1 MRHESRRYFAVP
13 RRWAFVAAVLLS
25 RVGAPTASAAPAAS
39 PAFQQDTATYGCVIC
54 HADKRRAFQLGAH
67 AERGIR
73 CDNCHGGNP
82 RAFEVRTAHVGRFVG
97 RPTKIGVAQLCA
109 SCHSDPDRMRQYGLP
124 AGQLAELRTSR
135 HGRLLFAGNTDVPTC
150 TDCHDAH
157 TILPPEDARSN
168 VYPINIPATCARCHE
183 NRPLMAKYGLATGQ
197 LAELRSGAH
206 GTALFEHR
214 NFAAPT
220 CIGCHGSHAALPP
233 RVAEIVHVCDR
244 CHAELGRALYG
255 GPHGRPALSGRLPG
269 CLGCHTNHATERVP
283 PDRIAATCTRC
294 HQLESAAAQ
303 RGVEIQQRVVQ
314 AAEDLRAAGTAIEE
328 LVRAGRPVTDER
340 FRYQTALT
348 AFQQIAEVQHS
359 LDLEVLDDLALRVG
373 SISRTIRSTEETAAE
388 QRWEHQLILI
398 PVWFLVLSAVVLVRF
413 KLSELR
419 RQGE

>member
-1 MRHESRRYFAVP
+1 MRVAFGVAV
-13 RRWAFVAAVLLS
+13 AIC
-25 RVGAPTASAAPAAS
+25 GAAPAAS
-39 PAFQQDTATYGCVIC
+39 SAPAPSGVVQQDTTTYGCIIC

-82 RAFEVRTAHVGRFVG
+82 RAFEGRAAHAGRFTG
-97 RPTKIGVAQLCA
+97 HLTKIGTAQLCA

-150 TDCHDAH
+150 TNCHDAH

-168 VYPINIPATCARCHE
+168 VYPINIPETCARCHE
-183 NRPLMAKYGLATGQ
+183 DKQLMARYGLATGQ
-197 LAELRSGAH
+197 LPEFRSGAH
-206 GTALFEHR
+206 GVALYEHR

-220 CIGCHGSHAALPP
+220 CVGCHGSHAALPP
-233 RVAEIVHVCDR
+233 RVTEIVHVCDR
-244 CHAELGRALYG
+244 CHAELGRALYR

-283 PDRIAATCTRC
+283 PNQIAATCSRHHGPETPEGR
-294 HQLESAAAQ
+294 
-303 RGVEIQQRVVQ
+303 RGMEIQQRVVQ
-314 AAEDLRAAGTAIEE
+314 AEEDLRAAGAAIEA
-328 LVRAGRPVTDER
+328 LVRAGRPVTDQR

-359 LDLEVLDDLALRVG
+359 LDLETLDDLGLQVG
-373 SISRTIRSTEETAAE
+373 SISRVIRSTEETAAE
-388 QRWEHQLILI
+388 QRWEHKLILI
-398 PVWFLVLSAVVLVRF
+398 PVWFLVLSALVLVRF
-413 KLSELR
+413 KLGELKR
-419 RQGE
+419 RGE

>member
-1 MRHESRRYFAVP
+1 MSW
-13 RRWAFVAAVLLS
+13 RWAFSLVVLVS
-25 RVGAPTASAAPAAS
+25 VVSPPAPAHAAA
-39 PAFQQDTATYGCVIC
+39 PAFQQDTATYGCVTC

-82 RAFEVRTAHVGRFVG
+82 RAFEVRTAHAGRFVG
-97 RPTKIGVAQLCA
+97 RPTKIGIAQLCA

-124 AGQLAELRTSR
+124 AGQLAELKTSR

-168 VYPINIPATCARCHE
+168 VYPINIPETCARCHE
-183 NRPLMAKYGLATGQ
+183 NRQLMAKYGLATGQ
-197 LAELRSGAH
+197 LAEFRSGAH
-206 GTALFEHR
+206 GVALFEHR

-220 CIGCHGSHAALPP
+220 CVGCHGSHAALPP
-233 RVAEIVHVCDR
+233 RVSEIVHVCDR
-244 CHAELGRALYG
+244 CHAELGRALYR
-255 GPHGRPALSGRLPG
+255 GPHGQPALSGRLPG

-283 PDRIAATCTRC
+283 PSQIAATCSRHHGPETP
-294 HQLESAAAQ
+294 EGQ
-303 RGVEIQQRVVQ
+303 RGIEIQQRVVQ
-314 AAEDLRAAGTAIEE
+314 AEDDLRAAAAAIEE

-348 AFQQIAEVQHS
+348 SFQQIAEVQHS
-359 LDLEVLDDLALRVG
+359 LDLETLNDLALQVG

-398 PVWFLVLSAVVLVRF
+398 PVWFLVLSALVLVRF
-413 KLSELR
+413 KLGELR
-419 RQGE
+419 RRGE